1 MVLTDKELS
10 LRNAVSISKAGMEAI
25 NQDNNQDSI
34 DFDLSA
40 LTVVDSAA
48 VAVMLAWQ
56 RHAQSLNRSLQFT
69 GVSSSLISLVDLYG
83 LHDFFIIREVECA

>member
-10 LRNAVSISKAGMEAI
+10 LRNAVSISKAGIEAI
-25 NQDNNQDSI
+25 NQGSNDI
-34 DFDLSA
+34 DLSA
-40 LTVVDSAA
+40 LSIVDSAA

-69 GVSSSLISLVDLYG
+69 GAPSSLISLVDLYG
-83 LHDFFIIREVECA
+83 LQDFFTIREVECA